1 MIMEPERRVRQ
12 LVVHYG
18 AINVLH
24 PAIAEL
30 CKSSQHEAM
39 IEQCLRQELMLV
51 RSRSD
56 RLDHHEI
63 SITQKAFMI
72 LMDNLD
78 HHVGGAELYV
88 EEIIGLKLL
97 TAEEK
102 GEALQTAV
110 NTRSLILNSTLQ
122 LTRTI

>member
-1 MIMEPERRVRQ
+1 MEPERRVRQ
-12 LVVHYG
+12 LVIHYG
-18 AINVLH
+18 AIEVLH
-24 PAIAEL
+24 PAISEL
-30 CKSSQHEAM
+30 CKSPQHETM
-39 IEQCLRQELMLV
+39 FEQCLRQELMLV

-78 HHVGGAELYV
+78 HHVGGVELYV

-110 NTRSLILNSTLQ
+110 NARSLILNSTLQ
-122 LTRTI
+122 LTRTM